1 MTDRSEPG
9 DPLLDRLKH
18 AVGSMP
24 DSVLQDAFD
33 VFEHRP
39 QPTSSRP
46 RAFTAWLRACLRRS

>member
-1 MTDRSEPG
+1 MNDRSDLG

-33 VFEHRP
+33 VFKHRP
-39 QPTSSRP
+39 QPTPTRP
-46 RAFTAWLRACLRRS
+46 RAFAAWLGTWLRRS